1 MWKDAMIQQALLG
14 KFTYLR
20 NQGKACYPSQGRQ
33 PRKEGKQGGAG
44 EQLDAV
50 GIFLPT
56 LVGSPPGANVESQ
69 GGRTCKESA
78 WLLDY
83 VTSEAVNISLS
94 TLL

>member
-1 MWKDAMIQQALLG
+1 MSLKDAV
-14 KFTYLR
+14 TYETKEKLVTR
-20 NQGKACYPSQGRQ
+20 VKAANRG
-33 PRKEGKQGGAG
+33 RKEGREGGAG

-56 LVGSPPGANVESQ
+56 LVGSPGENVESQ
-69 GGRTCKESA
+69 GGRTCEEGA

-83 VTSEAVNISLS
+83 VTSLAVNISRL

>member
-1 MWKDAMIQQALLG
+1 MIQQAWLG
-14 KFTYLR
+14 KLTYLR
-20 NQGKACYPSQGRQ
+20 NLGKAWCPSQGRQ
-33 PRKEGKQGGAG
+33 RRKEGREGGAG

-56 LVGSPPGANVESQ
+56 LVGSPGENVESQ
-69 GGRTCKESA
+69 GGRTCEEGA

-83 VTSEAVNISLS
+83 VTSEAVNISRF